1 MDKFLRLQGY
11 QEALENIQKYYGKG
25 LYKIKPK
32 DLYKS
37 KGNPMN
43 VYKWSGVRGKKKK
56 KI

>member
-11 QEALENIQKYYGKG
+11 QEALENVQKYYGKG

-56 KI
+56 I